1 MTTETKQQPNYLN
14 IRDIMTKIY
23 ELGRGK
29 I

>member
-23 ELGRGK
+23 EQGK
-29 I
+29 GNI